1 MTTCT
6 VCTHRS
12 VRSIDAALLAGDKRA
27 TIATR
32 HGVSRDAVGRHARGH
47 LATGSLVVA
56 ERSDERRL
64 DDLDLRLQ
72 QLEAILT
79 TVIDDAMKSG
89 KVNTLIAAIREC
101 RQTVEVIGKVRGAI
115 SERPTV
121 NVLALPSFTDAT
133 QRILAALGPWPDA
146 RLAVAAALS
155 DQDAGNYKPDE
166 EPHPRADHGGRARVD
181 GVATVVAQPLV
192 PALSAHVAEGR
203 A

>member
-27 TIATR
+27 AIATR
-32 HGVSRDAVGRHARGH
+32 YGVSRDAVGRHARGH

-79 TVIDDAMKSG
+79 TVIDDAMRSG

-115 SERPTV
+115 NERPQV
-121 NVLALPSFTDAT
+121 NILALPEFTEAT
-133 QRILAALGPWPDA
+133 QVILTALAPWPEA
-146 RLAVAAALS
+146 RVAVAGALTGPA
-155 DQDAGNYKPDE
+155 QTYAG
-166 EPHPRADHGGRARVD
+166 
-181 GVATVVAQPLV
+181 GV
-192 PALSAHVAEGR
+192 S
-203 A
+203 